1 MVPARHWQN
10 RRHRPG
16 RLAALVATAWLSA
29 CHRAAPEVALDVAMQ
44 PDGSATISVAGPA
57 GRQVAVVANRPW
69 RGEEPLY
76 AGLAGMRC
84 APEPDTAERAAG
96 AGHQLIGVLG
106 DQPLRTTLPPERLR
120 SLPSPGVLQAVA
132 VDQSHG
138 DNRMS
143 LSNAFAFE
151 RGPAG
156 PVLVPF
162 TAWHGLAACWPSLL
176 WFVALPIALVV
187 GLRLGWRRPA
197 PRWLLPGLTAA
208 AIVAHL
214 LTGAGWSRGATWPPP
229 DELLALERHYG
240 EGLAELVRAAR
251 TQRRADERIT
261 VLVAADRVVEQQ
273 SLAAH
278 LVRLL
283 PGTVVVTAPSA
294 LPTTGLGIVLGATTE
309 ASSPLVPHVPA
320 GRALCTTKV
329 AVLWRL
335 GAQ

>member
-1 MVPARHWQN
+1 M
-10 RRHRPG
+10 
-16 RLAALVATAWLSA
+16 
-29 CHRAAPEVALDVAMQ
+29 
-44 PDGSATISVAGPA
+44 ISVSGPP
-57 GRQVAVVANRPW
+57 GRQVVVVANRPW
-69 RGEEPLY
+69 RAAEPLY

-84 APEPDTAERAAG
+84 APEPDAAERAAG
-96 AGHQLIGVLG
+96 AGQQLVGVLG

-120 SLPSPGVLQAVA
+120 SLPQPGVFQAVA

-138 DNRMS
+138 DNRLS
-143 LSNAFAFE
+143 LSNAFAYE
-151 RGPAG
+151 RGPDG
-156 PVLVPF
+156 PRLVPF
-162 TAWHGLAACWPSLL
+162 TAWHGLATVWPSML

-187 GLRLGWRRPA
+187 GLRRSWRRPA

-208 AIVAHL
+208 AIVTHL

-240 EGLAELVRAAR
+240 EGLTELVRAAR
-251 TQRRADERIT
+251 AERRADERIT

-283 PGTVVVTAPSA
+283 PGTEVVTAPSA
-294 LPTTGLGIVLGATTE
+294 LPTTGLCIVIGTTTK
-309 ASSPLVPHVPA
+309 ARSPLVPHVPA

-335 GAQ
+335 GVQ